1 MTKKR
6 KIVPRLAKNRI
17 KLSGKFPK
25 KGQEIIKTLP
35 FVKYIY
41 LSIVVNFLIITAIFV
56 VKKNLPPEVPL
67 FYGLPKSENQLVPST
82 SLILPSLISLA
93 IIALNSFLAYLTK
106 DEFLKKTLVMATF
119 ASTFFSVVTTL
130 KIVFLVGSF

>member
-1 MTKKR
+1 MTKKQ
-6 KIVPRLAKNRI
+6 KIMPRLPKNRI

-35 FVKYIY
+35 FIKYIY
-41 LSIVVNFLIITAIFV
+41 LSIVVNLLIIAAIFV

-67 FYGLPKSENQLVPST
+67 FYGLPKSENQLVSST
-82 SLILPSLISLA
+82 NLILPSLISLA
-93 IIALNSFLAYLTK
+93 IIAANSFLAYLTK